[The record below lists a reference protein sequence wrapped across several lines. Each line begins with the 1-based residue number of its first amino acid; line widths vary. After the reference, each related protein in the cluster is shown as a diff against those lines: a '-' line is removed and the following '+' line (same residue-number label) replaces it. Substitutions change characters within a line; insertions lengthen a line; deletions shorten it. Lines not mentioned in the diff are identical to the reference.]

1 VDVGKDRVWT
11 HGEVS
16 IFHDDM
22 PITLHF
28 QESRQKLYVYHFIS
42 SDKTIA
48 DADWPRLFDTFDPET
63 LPASKYLMGGAQGRD
78 GGLPGV
84 GVAPIGGARTL
95 CDPELLP

>member
-63 LPASKYLMGGAQGRD
+63 LPASKYLMGESTRKKRRFTWGWRGAYRRGSNA
-78 GGLPGV
+78 L
-84 GVAPIGGARTL
+84 
-95 CDPELLP
+95 